1 MAPLDRAMRPLQRA
15 YFMCCHACS
24 DDERPASA
32 VSTCVQDCVTPVAR
46 VNAQLQSATEL
57 LQQRLGRCEQ
67 VAMEAVGEGGEGGGS
82 GSGSSSEEARKRA
95 FVARMRPCVEEEV
108 GKLARQLE
116 GVRASVA
123 PALEEVQRLGASGG
137 AGRRRGL
144 EVGEGKKSW
153 W

>member
-24 DDERPASA
+24 DDERAASA

-67 VAMEAVGEGGEGGGS
+67 VAMEAAGEGGS
-82 GSGSSSEEARKRA
+82 GEGSSGEEARKRA

-108 GKLARQLE
+108 GKLSRQLE
-116 GVRASVA
+116 AVRASVA

-137 AGRRRGL
+137 VSRRRGL
-144 EVGEGKKSW
+144 EMGEGKKSW

>member
-24 DDERPASA
+24 DDERPAAA
-32 VSTCVQDCVTPVAR
+32 VSSCVQDCVTPVAR

-67 VAMEAVGEGGEGGGS
+67 VAMEAAGEGGEGG
-82 GSGSSSEEARKRA
+82 SSEEARKRA

-123 PALEEVQRLGASGG
+123 PALEEVARLGAAGG